1 MSCVFDKLV
10 VIQAI
15 RCVEGNIILRED
27 IIDKQTFL
35 KFSQCKKKTTFKY
48 CLLFQNAPLVLSP
61 PSTYN
66 AFFFMLSIC
75 FRKFSHF
82 QTGGMPII
90 K

>member
-35 KFSQCKKKTTFKY
+35 KFSQCKKKNNF
-48 CLLFQNAPLVLSP
+48 
-61 PSTYN
+61 
-66 AFFFMLSIC
+66 
-75 FRKFSHF
+75 
-82 QTGGMPII
+82 
-90 K
+90 